1 VTDRSVHTDLNRR
14 LAELVVSAGANV
26 QPGQIVA
33 VGSET
38 GKEDLTREIAAAAY
52 RAGAKFV
59 DVAYFD
65 PWVKRARVANAAP
78 ESLDFV
84 PSWYGDR
91 VLALGDQRCARIG
104 LTGNVAPG
112 LMADLDPTLVGRDM
126 LPSVKES
133 GEVVGARTTN
143 WTVAPAPTQGWATLV
158 HPDLDPG
165 AALDKLWGE
174 IAHVCRLDSDD
185 PAATLGERFD
195 FLLSVAARLT
205 ERRFDA
211 LHFEGPGTDFTLGL
225 MPSSRWVAARFETVD
240 GIVHF
245 PNIPSEEIFTTPDP
259 QRADGVVRSTKPLDL
274 SGTVVRGLEVRFEGG
289 RAVDI
294 NADEGAGALRSRAE
308 VDEGAARLGEV
319 ALVDRA
325 GRIGP
330 LGTIFYDTLLD
341 ENAASH
347 VALGRAYPFACD
359 DEADVERSNV
369 SAIHIDFMIGS
380 EEVDVTGVTTEGDR
394 VPILRG
400 GDWQI

>member
-1 VTDRSVHTDLNRR
+1 M
-14 LAELVVSAGANV
+14 SAGANV

-33 VGSET
+33 IGSET

-59 DVAYFD
+59 DVSYFD
-65 PWVKRARVANAAP
+65 PWVKRARIEHADP
-78 ESLDFV
+78 DSLAFV
-84 PSWYGDR
+84 PSWYGER
-91 VLALGDQRCARIG
+91 VLALGDQRSARIG

-112 LMADLDPTLVGRDM
+112 LMADLDAALVGRDM

-143 WTVAPAPTQGWATLV
+143 WTVAPAPTRGWAQLV
-158 HPDLDPG
+158 HPELEPD
-165 AALDKLWGE
+165 AAFDKLWEE
-174 IAHVCRLDSDD
+174 IAHVCRLEADD
-185 PAATLGERFD
+185 PAATLSERFD
-195 FLLSVAARLT
+195 LLLGVAARMT
-205 ERRFDA
+205 ERRFDS
-211 LHFEGPGTDFTLGL
+211 LHFEGPGTDFTVGL
-225 MPSSRWVAARFETVD
+225 LPSSKWVAAKFETVD

-259 QRADGVVRSTKPLDL
+259 QRAEGVVRSTKPLDL

-289 RAVDI
+289 RVVDI
-294 NADEGAGALRSRAE
+294 TADEGAGALRSRTE

-319 ALVDRA
+319 ALVDGA
-325 GRIGP
+325 GRVGP
-330 LGTIFYDTLLD
+330 LGTVFYDTLLD

-347 VALGRAYPFACD
+347 VALGRAYPFASED
-359 DEADVERSNV
+359 PADVERSNV

-380 EEVDVTGVTTEGDR
+380 KEVGVTGVTRDGDR

-400 GDWQI
+400 GDWQL